1 MDRPLVFEVSS
12 PMIRLF
18 KWADHTPCNR
28 DCFWDLR
35 PGTYLYCKYIHL
47 RVSRQLLE
55 IFMILH
61 VIPSGTTW
69 LFTRWNMNSLLSSFI
84 MASIY
89 MSTTWSQ
96 SSLKAKVHLVTIS
109 FIQYAEMFL
118 WDMYKFRSIAAL
130 QPNPRRLTRQKYY
143 QKNAARMIAQNS
155 VRYRNQAVA
164 QREIPDGLA
173 SPAPSL
179 PPVPKA
185 QRKAEKE
192 RETKAKADV
201 KSRAKK
207 VLPKPRFYIPY
218 QKGKV
223 GNESQRHKRSGS
235 DPRNK
240 G

>member
-1 MDRPLVFEVSS
+1 M
-12 PMIRLF
+12 
-18 KWADHTPCNR
+18 HN
-28 DCFWDLR
+28 
-35 PGTYLYCKYIHL
+35 
-47 RVSRQLLE
+47 
-55 IFMILH
+55 
-61 VIPSGTTW
+61 
-69 LFTRWNMNSLLSSFI
+69 
-84 MASIY
+84 
-89 MSTTWSQ
+89 
-96 SSLKAKVHLVTIS
+96 
-109 FIQYAEMFL
+109 
-118 WDMYKFRSIAAL
+118 FRSIAAL

-192 RETKAKADV
+192 RETKAKADA

-235 DPRNK
+235 ESKNLGERNNVGGDNPCWVRNVQLDYFGFQTFFPK
-240 G
+240 IF